1 MPARAWRRDDG
12 RGAGGL
18 GARTPADPGRPG
30 SHRGAPWLSR
40 NLPGVVDASS
50 TTGAFDAVARVAVR
64 DERELQRI
72 LVATRDAPGLARLC
86 LCRSQPG

>member
-1 MPARAWRRDDG
+1 MTAVTHDAEVRAH
-12 RGAGGL
+12 L
-18 GARTPADPGRPG
+18 LIQTDPGASEALRDYLE
-30 SHRGAPWLSR
+30 S
-40 NLPGVVDASS
+40 LPGIVDASS

>member
-1 MPARAWRRDDG
+1 MTAVTHDAGVRAH
-12 RGAGGL
+12 L
-18 GARTPADPGRPG
+18 LIQADPGASEALRDYLE
-30 SHRGAPWLSR
+30 S
-40 NLPGVVDASS
+40 LPGIVDASS

-64 DERELQRI
+64 DEREFQRI

>member
-1 MPARAWRRDDG
+1 MTTVSQEVSVRAH
-12 RGAGGL
+12 L
-18 GARTPADPGRPG
+18 LIQADPGATEAL
-30 SHRGAPWLSR
+30 RGYLET
-40 NLPGVVDASS
+40 LPGVVDASS